1 MRVYSPYRCDHCSNL
16 KGETN
21 HWWLRA
27 PELGK
32 FTLQRW
38 DHALADMP
46 GYEHICS
53 ESCAAKALSKWM
65 TLPSSHATAQSV
77 AAPFGASTGGRHNR
91 GPLTQTTE
99 SGHQTGNVGLIAR
112 AGVSNQIANTA
123 GGTQQHADGVPG
135 EYQLPRG

>member
-1 MRVYSPYRCDHCSNL
+1 MRVHSPYRCDYCSNM

-27 PELGK
+27 MDREH

-38 DHALADMP
+38 DATLADVP

-65 TLPSSHATAQSV
+65 TPAPVHV
-77 AAPFGASTGGRHNR
+77 AAQAA
-91 GPLTQTTE
+91 TT
-99 SGHQTGNVGLIAR
+99 SDVGLR
-112 AGVSNQIANTA
+112 
-123 GGTQQHADGVPG
+123 TQ
-135 EYQLPRG
+135 

>member
-1 MRVYSPYRCDHCSNL
+1 MRVHSPYRCDYCSNM

-27 PELGK
+27 QDREH

-38 DHALADMP
+38 DAALADVP

-65 TLPSSHATAQSV
+65 TPPAVHVTAQ
-77 AAPFGASTGGRHNR
+77 AAATSDAGLR
-91 GPLTQTTE
+91 TQ
-99 SGHQTGNVGLIAR
+99 
-112 AGVSNQIANTA
+112 
-123 GGTQQHADGVPG
+123 
-135 EYQLPRG
+135 